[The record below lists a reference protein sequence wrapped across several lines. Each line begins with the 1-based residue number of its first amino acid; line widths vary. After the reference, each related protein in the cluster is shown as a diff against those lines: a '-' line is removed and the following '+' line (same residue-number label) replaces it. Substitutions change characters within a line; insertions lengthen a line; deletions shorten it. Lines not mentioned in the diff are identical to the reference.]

1 MYEVI
6 WDVEDEV
13 FGGHYSLRHE
23 CATYREAC
31 EFAAGLHNDVLTSN
45 IEIYG
50 GEYDE

>member
-13 FGGHYSLRHE
+13 FGGTYSLRHE
-23 CATYREAC
+23 CATYDEAR
-31 EFAAGLHNDVLTSN
+31 EFADSLHGDDLVSN

-50 GEYDE
+50 GEWE

>member
-13 FGGHYSLRHE
+13 FGGTYSLSRSFNS
-23 CATYREAC
+23 YREAS
-31 EFAAGLHNDVLTSN
+31 EFAEGLHHDDLVSN